1 MASKLLGVSTKVA
14 NNGRN
19 LIYTCPTGKS
29 SVIFNG
35 TISNTDINYGQITCT
50 LEVERSGVFTNIG
63 KDIFVPYGLS
73 IIIPKIVLGAG
84 NKLHATIS
92 VANTVDINLSVVEK
106 DA

>member
-1 MASKLLGVSTKVA
+1 MASQIIGVSTKVV

-19 LIYTCPTGKS
+19 IVYTCPTGKTS
-29 SVIFNG
+29 IIFHG
-35 TISNTDINYGQITCT
+35 TLANTDINYGQVTCT
-50 LEVERSGVFTNIG
+50 LEVERSGVFTVIG